1 MSGCKYC
8 QMSEPLVRLGENT
21 TVRIEGGDLEG
32 IYLVVESYGASTR
45 KPIEFC
51 PVCGEQYRPFG
62 PA

>member
-1 MSGCKYC
+1 MGGCKYC
-8 QMSEPLVRLGENT
+8 QIGEPLVQLGKNT

-32 IYLVVESYGASTR
+32 IWLVVESCGTKTR
-45 KPIEFC
+45 KAIDYC